1 MAHSVV
7 GGTGSGLAM
16 RILDEVKH
24 SPKTTVFTLTLF
36 ESPQFGNPVSP
47 YNCVLASNIL
57 I

>member
-24 SPKTTVFTLTLF
+24 SSKTTVFTLTLF
-36 ESPQFGNPVSP
+36 ESPQFGIPVSP

-57 I
+57 L